1 MAAAGIMTVFVALLV
16 SGYGCGGVSCPLGRL
31 VHRLLDL
38 RLVESLLVSTPA
50 FPLPSDPIPLPPP
63 LLLLEPP
70 LPLEP
75 PPLALGLLRLATG
88 LGSLNFR

>member
-1 MAAAGIMTVFVALLV
+1 MTVFVALLV
-16 SGYGCGGVSCPLGRL
+16 SGYGCGGVSCPLGRF
-31 VHRLLDL
+31 VHLLLDL
-38 RLVESLLVSTPA
+38 RRVESLLVSTPA